1 MRRIVKAIASGK
13 TVGDITTI
21 EEEAS
26 VDEIRDALDSLK
38 KK

>member
-26 VDEIRDALDSLK
+26 VDEIRNALDSLK